1 MRDRR
6 NISCSYNPRDLK
18 CQGCDSAHS
27 LGDAVK
33 ARQRVCISITD
44 HNFPPLIAAGGDFNC
59 IITIR
64 VEDGKLEELLPTLDH
79 VLLKNLGGRLAAGSV
94 ILIGSLSHL
103 DALGPEAYTLDL
115 ARTMDAVGIKVGGGS
130 TGPSS
135 SSHPYEWPK

>member
-18 CQGCDSAHS
+18 CQGCNSAHS

-44 HNFPPLIAAGGDFNC
+44 HNFPPFIAAEGDFHC

-64 VEDGKLEELLPTLDH
+64 VEDGKLDELLPTLDH
-79 VLLKNLGGRLAAGSV
+79 VLLKHLGGRLVAGSV

-103 DALGPEAYTLDL
+103 DAVGPEAYTLDL
-115 ARTMDAVGIKVGGGS
+115 SRTVDAVGIKVGGECRYYQ
-130 TGPSS
+130 PF
-135 SSHPYEWPK
+135 

>member
-33 ARQRVCISITD
+33 ARQHVCISITD
-44 HNFPPLIAAGGDFNC
+44 HNFPPLVAAGGDFNC

-64 VEDGKLEELLPTLDH
+64 VEDGKLDELLPTLDH
-79 VLLKNLGGRLAAGSV
+79 VLLKNLGGRLAAGSE
-94 ILIGSLSHL
+94 ILIGSLLHL

-115 ARTMDAVGIKVGGGS
+115 ARTMDAVGIKVGGG
-130 TGPSS
+130 GGNM
-135 SSHPYEWPK
+135 